1 MELAERILKPLKRI
15 HGGAHLPH
23 HKDTAEIETVIMPPP
38 NEVTIPLLQNIGKP
52 AEPCVK
58 KGDAVFIGTKIGEAS
73 GFVSVP
79 VHSSISGTV
88 KEIGDR
94 IINGNA
100 VKCVVIESDGQNI
113 IDQELHPIEVST
125 AEDLVNAAKNC
136 GLVGLGGAGFPAH
149 VKLTTSPEKP
159 IDTLIVN
166 GAECEPYLTADYR
179 ECMEKTNDVLEGIYL
194 IKKLL
199 GIKKVIIGVENNKP
213 LAIEKLYEMATDL
226 RDTDD
231 SVKLMELKSTYP
243 QGAEKVII
251 YTTTG
256 RIVPPGKLPS
266 DVGCIV
272 MNITSIATLYRYITT
287 GMPLVS
293 KRITL
298 NGDVIEEPRNIQ
310 VPIGTSIADLLAFA
324 KEECEDGA
332 KVIMGGPMMGQPIS
346 DLSAVIEKRTNGI
359 LIMKE
364 SKEPTVTAC
373 IRCGRCAAYCPMKL
387 FPAMVETAYNNKLYD
402 RYDSLNINYCM
413 ECGSCSYI
421 CPAKRPLTQVMR
433 TAKAQMRR
441 NKK

>member
-1 MELAERILKPLKRI
+1 MDLAERILKPLKRI
-15 HGGAHLPH
+15 HGGAHLSH
-23 HKDTAEIETVIMPPP
+23 HKDTAEFETVIMPPP
-38 NEVTIPLLQNIGKP
+38 AEVTIPLLQNIGAP
-52 AEPCVK
+52 ATPTVK
-58 KGDAVFIGTKIGEAS
+58 KGDTVFIGTKIGDAS
-73 GFVSVP
+73 AFVSVP
-79 VHSSISGTV
+79 VHSSVSGTV
-88 KEIGDR
+88 KEVGER
-94 IINGNA
+94 IINGNTT
-100 VKCVVIESDGQNI
+100 KCVVIESDGQNT
-113 IDQELHPIEVST
+113 IDPEIKPIEINC
-125 AEDLVNAAKNC
+125 AMDLVNAARDC

-179 ECMEKTNDVLEGIYL
+179 ECMENTNDVLEGIYL
-194 IKKLL
+194 IKDIL
-199 GIKKVIIGVENNKP
+199 GIKKVIIGVESNKP
-213 LAIEKLYEMATDL
+213 KAIEKMYAMATDL

-298 NGDVIEEPRNIQ
+298 NGDVIEEPRNIL
-310 VPIGTSIADLLAFA
+310 VPIGTSIADMLAFA
-324 KEECEDGA
+324 QEECEDGA
-332 KVIMGGPMMGQPIS
+332 NVIMGGPMMGQPIS
-346 DLSAVIEKRTNGI
+346 DLNAVIEKRTNGI
-359 LIMKE
+359 LVMKE
-364 SKEPTVTAC
+364 HKAPTVTAC

-387 FPAMVETAYNNKLYD
+387 FPAMVETAYNNGLYE
-402 RYDSLNINYCM
+402 RYEELNINYCM

-421 CPAKRPLTQVMR
+421 CPARRPLTQVMR

-441 NKK
+441 SKK